1 MEAIAAIRIRAG
13 LARRLGAR
21 NKQGRTVFDLTG
33 RYCLALPIAG
43 LLLNG
48 PF

>member
-33 RYCLALPIAG
+33 RYCLALPIASI
-43 LLLNG
+43 LLSG
-48 PF
+48 TF